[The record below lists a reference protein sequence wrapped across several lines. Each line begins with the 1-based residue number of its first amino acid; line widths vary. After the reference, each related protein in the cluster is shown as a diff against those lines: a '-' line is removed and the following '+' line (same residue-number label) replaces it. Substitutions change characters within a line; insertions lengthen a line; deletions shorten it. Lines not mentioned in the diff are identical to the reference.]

1 MVPIAPT
8 APMINPITP
17 IRAGAANAAIP
28 PAPSITAAAICV
40 GATARS
46 TSVVTSIPRLRAS
59 VHMPEPPMR
68 TAMHRLTTAPTTMVA
83 RIRAG

>member
-1 MVPIAPT
+1 MVPIAPI
-8 APMINPITP
+8 APMINPIAP

-40 GATARS
+40 GAPARC
-46 TSVVTSIPRLRAS
+46 TCVVTSIPRLRAN

-68 TAMHRLTTAPTTMVA
+68 TAIHRLATAPTTMVA